1 MTRTHVSR
9 RRLQRMVER
18 SRYAAE
24 KGSTVYA
31 YGTPDGG
38 GYREERAMHADE
50 QNRFNDLYQHHLR
63 ALKLQGLSAKTI
75 DVYARAVRRVVERFD
90 CCPDQLDVAQL
101 EAHFSALVDS
111 HSWSTVKVDR
121 NGLQFFWRHVL
132 KKDWDWVAIVRAPK
146 VRSLPDIL
154 TREEVGQL
162 IACFGHLRF
171 RVFVLTTYSMGLR
184 LGETLSLQVGDI
196 DAGRG
201 RVHIRRGKGHKDR
214 FVPLPAAT
222 LHALR
227 QLWARHRNPCWL
239 FPSAAGSMADIAAA
253 TTSMDRGGPQAAVKR
268 GAADCGIR
276 KAVTVHTLRHSFA
289 THLLEAGVDLRNIQA
304 LLGHQSPQTTAR
316 YTHLTEVSGPRV
328 AAAMDALAAGVVNHP
343 RRH

>member
-1 MTRTHVSR
+1 
-9 RRLQRMVER
+9 
-18 SRYAAE
+18 
-24 KGSTVYA
+24 
-31 YGTPDGG
+31 
-38 GYREERAMHADE
+38 MHADE
-50 QNRFNDLYQHHLR
+50 QNRFDTLYQRHLR

-75 DVYARAVRRVVERFD
+75 DVYARAVRRLATAFD
-90 CCPDQLDVAQL
+90 CCPDRLTVAQL

-132 KKDWDWVAIVRAPK
+132 EREWDWLSIVRAPK
-146 VRSLPDIL
+146 VKSLPDIL
-154 TREEVGQL
+154 TRDEVRQL
-162 IACFGHLRF
+162 IAATDRLRY

-184 LGETLSLQVGDI
+184 LGETLALQVGDI
-196 DAGRG
+196 DTGRG

-222 LHALR
+222 AIGLR
-227 QLWARHRNPCWL
+227 RLWARHRNPRWL
-239 FPSAAGSMADIAAA
+239 FPKASGSMAEVAAA
-253 TTSMDRGGPQAAVKR
+253 TTHMDRGGAQAAVKR
-268 GAADCGIR
+268 VVADCGIA
-276 KAVTVHTLRHSFA
+276 KAVSVHTLRHSFA

-328 AAAMDALAAGVVNHP
+328 AAAMDALAEGVAGHP
-343 RRH
+343 GRA